1 MPASSEVRG
10 QRGVWLLDLD
20 VGGRVY
26 RFASE
31 GVIVS
36 DADGESYRYESGL
49 GELSI
54 TLTGGAAKSLP
65 VTLST
70 DVDWALIEARGQSLE
85 LQSAIVRRWFPGT
98 VLERATVIIRGLT
111 EGAEYETQYDP
122 MTVTIVRSPSRDSKL
137 VPDAQAV
144 VDSSTFPR
152 AVTGYSIGDKAQG
165 AAYPLIIG
173 APGHDPKA
181 ANPKPAVPALAAD
194 FQAGLD
200 DSTLL
205 IADRRIQASTVVLE
219 NASLHNFSTAV
230 PVLQREDNLGRVYS
244 YVDFSSAVAQLGEE
258 GDEYWVG
265 FQADTTYGGG
275 TMYRGE
281 LVRGAGDVIR
291 FLLEEHSNIDY
302 DRGRFDAVAD
312 WLNQY
317 KIDGYI
323 NARQEA
329 WAWIEAEILKWLQV
343 VVVDGVDGIFLRPVD
358 YGATTTDAVMW
369 LRSPGNVER
378 VGALAK
384 IREPIYNEFAFD
396 YRAQR
401 GGSKYFDRR
410 MLSAQ
415 SGGLSGFGQYLG
427 TVTDERVYASY
438 LCAYSQADFGIRPWN
453 GASKSI
459 WDDATAGLIL
469 QGMAERYT
477 YPKRSARYV
486 GGSELEVLE
495 RGQVV
500 IVTDA
505 EVYLDEHIAI
515 VDGVTITGAQ
525 VALDLILVDHPV
537 YERRAL

>member
-1 MPASSEVRG
+1 MPAASEVLG
-10 QRGVWLLDLD
+10 IRGVWLLDLD

-31 GVIVS
+31 AVS
-36 DADGESYRYESGL
+36 VTDASGDVYRYESGL
-49 GELSI
+49 GDFAVSVD
-54 TLTGGAAKSLP
+54 GGAAKSLP
-65 VTLST
+65 VTISAG
-70 DVDWALIEARGQSLE
+70 VDWALIEARGQSLE
-85 LQSAIVRRWFPGT
+85 LQTAIVRRWYPGT
-98 VLERATVIIRGLT
+98 VLERATVILRGLT
-111 EGAEYETQYDP
+111 EGAQYETIYDP
-122 MTVTIVRSPSRDSKL
+122 MSVTVSRSPARDAKL

-152 AVTGYSIGDKAQG
+152 VATGYSIGDKAQG

-181 ANPKPAVPALAAD
+181 ANPRPAVPALAAD

-200 DSTLL
+200 DSTLV
-205 IADRRIQASTVVLE
+205 IADRRIQAATVVLE
-219 NASLHNFSTAV
+219 NATLHNFSTAV
-230 PVLQREDNLGRVYS
+230 PVLQREDNLGRTYS
-244 YVDFSSAVAQLGEE
+244 YVDFSSALAQLGGE
-258 GDEYWVG
+258 GDEYFVG
-265 FQADTTYGGG
+265 FQADAVYGGG

-329 WAWIEAEILKWLQV
+329 WAWIESEILKWLQV
-343 VVVDGVDGIFLRPVD
+343 VVVDGVDGIYLRPVD
-358 YGATTTDAVMW
+358 FAATTTDAVMW
-369 LRSPGNVER
+369 LQAPKNARRQGQI
-378 VGALAK
+378 AK

-410 MLSAQ
+410 MLSAKA
-415 SGGLSGFGQYLG
+415 GGLSGFGQYLG
-427 TVTDERVYASY
+427 TVTDERVFASY
-438 LCAYSQADFGIRPWN
+438 LCARSQADFEIRPWN

-477 YPKRSARYV
+477 YPKRAARYV
-486 GGSELEVLE
+486 GGSGLEVLE

-500 IVTDA
+500 IVSDE
-505 EVYLDEHIAI
+505 EVHLDEQIAI
-515 VDGVTITGAQ
+515 VEGITIGGAE

-537 YERRAL
+537 HDRRAL